1 VFTTSDST
9 RGNYR
14 TRVRDVTLLPGEKV
28 TQVFSPEDGLV
39 SEPLREGQLL
49 IATNQRI
56 ISFGEDRGR
65 TETVLVPIE
74 ELKGVTV
81 KTGPQSSL
89 NLFQGLLLAVGGIF
103 SFLIVGYWLAG
114 QVNGPNVPIIGIDL
128 LPFLAMVAI
137 VWGAVLIGRYYF
149 AKEDNLVTF
158 QGSNWVFTFPYRGEK
173 AESEVYQLVNTLFA
187 NRQPHNGHYPFLWEK

>member
-9 RGNYR
+9 RGNYL

-56 ISFGEDRGR
+56 ISFGEDHGR

-103 SFLIVGYWLAG
+103 AFLIVGYWLAG

-187 NRQPHNGHYPFLWEK
+187 NRHPHNGHYPFLWEK